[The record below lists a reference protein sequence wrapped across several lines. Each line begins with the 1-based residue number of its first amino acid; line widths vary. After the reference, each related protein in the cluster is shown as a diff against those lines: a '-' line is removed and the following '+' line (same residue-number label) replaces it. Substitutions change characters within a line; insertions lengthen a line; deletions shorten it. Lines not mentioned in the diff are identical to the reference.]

1 MSKTLHG
8 TAKVQVGD
16 RTLVLK
22 PTLKAV
28 RFIESRFG
36 GLRAA
41 SQSLHAVSVDAV
53 ALVIAAGA
61 GVEGEDIEAFTEE
74 VWQQGAAELTPA
86 ATAFLSVLYNPRG
99 GDAGKEQAEKES
111 AP

>member
-8 TAKVQVGD
+8 TAEVQVGD

-41 SQSLHAVSVDAV
+41 SQSLHAVSVEAV

-61 GVEGEDIEAFTEE
+61 GIEGEDLEALTEE
-74 VWQQGAAELTPA
+74 VWHQGAPQLTPSA
-86 ATAFLSVLYNPRG
+86 IAFLSALYNPRG
-99 GDAGKEQAEKES
+99 GEPGKEQAEKES

>member
-8 TAKVQVGD
+8 TAEVQVGE

-41 SQSLHAVSVDAV
+41 SEGLRAVGVNAV
-53 ALVIAAGA
+53 AIVLAAGA
-61 GVEGEDIEAFTEE
+61 DLEGADLEE
-74 VWQQGAAELTPA
+74 LAGDVWQHGAAELVPA
-86 ATAFLSVLYNPRG
+86 ATKFLYALYNPRG
-99 GDAGKEQAEKES
+99 GEPGKEQAEKES